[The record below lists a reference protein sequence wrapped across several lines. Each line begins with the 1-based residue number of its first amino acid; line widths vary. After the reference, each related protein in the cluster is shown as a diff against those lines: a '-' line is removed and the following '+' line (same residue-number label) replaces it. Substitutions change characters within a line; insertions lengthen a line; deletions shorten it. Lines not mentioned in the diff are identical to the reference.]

1 MVSTF
6 LLIIIYIIAL
16 CAFLVKIA
24 ECYYYKK
31 YNNNN
36 KYKNEFFKKNT
47 FNDYLLKRI

>member
-31 YNNNN
+31 KYNNNN
-36 KYKNEFFKKNT
+36 KYKNEFLKK
-47 FNDYLLKRI
+47 YI